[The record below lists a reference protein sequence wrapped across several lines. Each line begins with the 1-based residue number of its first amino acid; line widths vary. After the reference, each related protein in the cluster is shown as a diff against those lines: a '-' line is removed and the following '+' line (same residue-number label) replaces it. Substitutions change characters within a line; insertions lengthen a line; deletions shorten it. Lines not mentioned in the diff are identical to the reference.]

1 MSDAHELPTP
11 KSFGF
16 TFAALF
22 LIIGCWP
29 WVFRG
34 EAPRLWALAIAL
46 FFAVAPFIAPKTLGP
61 LNWLWFRFG
70 LLLHGIVNPLIMALI
85 YFAGILPIGLLL
97 KAFRKDLLRLRWQP
111 ADKEASY
118 WIPRVPPG
126 PKHGSMLKQF

>member
-1 MSDAHELPTP
+1 MADEHELPTP

-22 LIIGCWP
+22 LIIAGWP
-29 WVFRG
+29 WAMRG
-34 EAPRLWALAIAL
+34 DAPRYWALGLAL
-46 FFAVAPFIAPKTLGP
+46 FFALAPFLAPRSLGP

-70 LLLHGIVNPLIMALI
+70 MLLHGIVNPIIMALI

-97 KAFRKDLLRLRWQP
+97 KAFRKDVLRLRWQP
-111 ADKEASY
+111 ADELPSY
-118 WIPRVPPG
+118 WIQRVPPG

>member
-1 MSDAHELPTP
+1 MAGEQQLPTT

-22 LIIGCWP
+22 LIIAGWP

-34 EAPRLWALAIAL
+34 DEPRYWAIALAL
-46 FFAVAPFIAPKTLGP
+46 FFAAAPFIAPRTLGP

-70 LLLHGIVNPLIMALI
+70 MLLHGIVNPIIMALI
-85 YFAGILPIGLLL
+85 YFAGVLPIGLLL
-97 KAFRKDLLRLRWQP
+97 KAFRKDLLRLEWQP
-111 ADKEASY
+111 ADQLPSY
-118 WIPRVPPG
+118 WIARVPPG